1 MLTSNFNRAN
11 DTEIVIDRVTT
22 KKKFKNY
29 KVLTL
34 FSFLIS
40 FILVLFIINTKHL
53 ENVNLKLNFLKKI
66 FIEIGFELK
75 NIEIYGTN
83 NIPNKD
89 ILKITNYYKNINI
102 FDVSLIELH
111 QKLSKIGWVEK
122 IHIKR
127 ILPDTIQIKVKEKEA
142 IAIWQNEFE
151 NKLITDR
158 GDVIATAD
166 IYNFRNILP
175 IINGNNA
182 NKKVNSILKVLKSN
196 DNFSKNIWSLTFV
209 NNRRWNLHFNQGIVV
224 LLPAKGIHEAWRK
237 LLILHHKY
245 DILNLGLTELDFR
258 NPNHILGKINFDKNL
273 IKDRKS
279 L

>member
-1 MLTSNFNRAN
+1 MLNSNFKRAN
-11 DTEIVIDRVTT
+11 ATKIFIDRVTT

-29 KVLTL
+29 KILTL
-34 FSFLIS
+34 FSFLSS
-40 FILVLFIINTKHL
+40 FILVLYIINTKHL

-83 NIPNKD
+83 NIPKKD
-89 ILKITNYYKNINI
+89 ILKITNYYKNLNI

-111 QKLSKIGWVEK
+111 HKLSKIGWVEN
-122 IHIKR
+122 IYIKR

-151 NKLITDR
+151 NKLITDK
-158 GDVIATAD
+158 GDVIATPD
-166 IYNFRNILP
+166 IYKFRNILP
-175 IINGNNA
+175 IINGINA
-182 NKKVNSILKVLKSN
+182 NKKVSSILKVLKSN

-209 NNRRWNLHFNQGIVV
+209 NNRRWNLHFNQGVVV
-224 LLPAKGIHEAWRK
+224 LLPAKDIPEAWQK
-237 LLILHHKY
+237 LLILNHKY